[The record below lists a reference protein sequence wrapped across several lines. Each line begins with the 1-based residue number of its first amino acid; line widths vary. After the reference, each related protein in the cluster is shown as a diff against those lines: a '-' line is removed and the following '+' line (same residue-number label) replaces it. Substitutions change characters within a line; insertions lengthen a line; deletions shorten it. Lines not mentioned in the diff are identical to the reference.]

1 MPYNDYPQSAV
12 NNAKRA
18 LKHREENGSDCG
30 TAVGWTRANQIANK
44 EKLSVDTIKRTFSF
58 LSRAK
63 TYDQG
68 KYLDENGNEICG
80 SIMYDAWG
88 GDSMRTWAEK
98 KLNNLPE
105 SERQDKMEKEIRT
118 FGMELRAM
126 DKEEKRTVR
135 GYAATF
141 ESRSGD
147 LGGFIESIDRDAFSE
162 TDMEDVRALFN
173 HDSNFVLGRTKSGT
187 LRLMVDENGLAYE
200 IDMPDTQLG
209 RDMYESIKRGDISQ
223 SSFAF
228 TIEDDEYRKE
238 GDTVYRTIK
247 KIKKLYDV
255 APVTFPAYEATSV
268 QARKIDELKNQ
279 ELKEEHS
286 DADAIRQRELYL
298 LKLNKK

>member
-1 MPYNDYPQSAV
+1 MPYNDYPESAV

-30 TAVGWTRANQIANK
+30 TAVGWTRANQIAKK

-105 SERQDKMEKEIRT
+105 SERNEIMEKEIRT
-118 FGMELRAM
+118 FGLELRAM

-147 LGGFIESIDRDAFSE
+147 LGGFIESIDPEAFSS
-162 TDMEDVRALFN
+162 TDMDDVRALFN

-187 LRLMVDENGLAYE
+187 LRLMVDEKGLAYE

-255 APVTFPAYEATSV
+255 APVTFPAYESTSV
-268 QARKIDELKNQ
+268 QARKIDELNNK
-279 ELKEEHS
+279 ELKEENS
-286 DADAIRQRELYL
+286 NADAIRNRELYL
-298 LKLNKK
+298 LNLNKK

>member
-18 LKHREENGSDCG
+18 LKHREDNGSDCG

-105 SERQDKMEKEIRT
+105 SERQDIMEKEIRT

-141 ESRSGD
+141 ENRSGD
-147 LGGFIESIDRDAFSE
+147 LGGFIETIDREAFSD

-238 GDTVYRTIK
+238 GDTVFRTIK

-255 APVTFPAYEATSV
+255 APVTFPAYESTSV
-268 QARKIDELKNQ
+268 QARKIDELKNK
-279 ELKEEHS
+279 ELKEENS
-286 DADAIRQRELYL
+286 NTDAIRNRELYL
-298 LKLNKK
+298 LKLNRK

>member
-126 DKEEKRTVR
+126 DQEEKRTVR

-147 LGGFIESIDRDAFSE
+147 LGGFIESIDREAFSE
-162 TDMEDVRALFN
+162 TDMDDVRALFN
-173 HDSNFVLGRTKSGT
+173 HDSNFVLGRTKAGT

-279 ELKEEHS
+279 ELKEENS
-286 DADAIRQRELYL
+286 NTDAIRQRDLYL
-298 LKLNKK
+298 LKLNRN

>member
-12 NNAKRA
+12 NNAKKA

-147 LGGFIESIDRDAFSE
+147 LGGFIESIDREAFSE

-173 HDSNFVLGRTKSGT
+173 HDSNFVLGRTKAGT

-255 APVTFPAYEATSV
+255 APVTFPAYESTSV
-268 QARKIDELKNQ
+268 QARKINELKNQ
-279 ELKEEHS
+279 ELKEENS
-286 DADAIRQRELYL
+286 NTDAIRNRELYL
-298 LKLNKK
+298 LKLNRN

>member
-1 MPYNDYPQSAV
+1 
-12 NNAKRA
+12 
-18 LKHREENGSDCG
+18 
-30 TAVGWTRANQIANK
+30 
-44 EKLSVDTIKRTFSF
+44 
-58 LSRAK
+58 
-63 TYDQG
+63 
-68 KYLDENGNEICG
+68 
-80 SIMYDAWG
+80 
-88 GDSMRTWAEK
+88 
-98 KLNNLPE
+98 
-105 SERQDKMEKEIRT
+105 MEKEIRT

-126 DKEEKRTVR
+126 DQEEKRTVR

-147 LGGFIESIDRDAFSE
+147 LGGFIESIDREAFSE

-173 HDSNFVLGRTKSGT
+173 HDSNFVLGRTKAGT

-238 GDTVYRTIK
+238 GDTVFRTIK

-255 APVTFPAYEATSV
+255 APVTFPAYESTSV
-268 QARKIDELKNQ
+268 QARKIDELKNK

>member
-1 MPYNDYPQSAV
+1 MPYNDYPESAV

-30 TAVGWTRANQIANK
+30 TAVGWTRAKQIANK

-68 KYLDENGNEICG
+68 KYTDDNGNEICG

-88 GDSMRTWAEK
+88 GDSMRVWASK

-105 SERQDKMEKEIRT
+105 SEREDKMEKEIRT
-118 FGMELRAM
+118 FGLELRAM

-147 LGGFIESIDRDAFSE
+147 LGGFIETIDREAFAE

-173 HDSNFVLGRTKSGT
+173 HDSNFVLGRTKAGT
-187 LRLMVDENGLAYE
+187 LRLMVDESGLAYE

-228 TIEDDEYRKE
+228 TIEDDEYLKE

-255 APVTFPAYEATSV
+255 APVTFPAYESTSV
-268 QARKIDELKNQ
+268 QARKIDELKNK
-279 ELKEEHS
+279 ELKEENS
-286 DADAIRQRELYL
+286 NTDAIRQRDLYL
-298 LKLNKK
+298 LKLNKN

>member
-1 MPYNDYPQSAV
+1 
-12 NNAKRA
+12 
-18 LKHREENGSDCG
+18 
-30 TAVGWTRANQIANK
+30 
-44 EKLSVDTIKRTFSF
+44 
-58 LSRAK
+58 
-63 TYDQG
+63 
-68 KYLDENGNEICG
+68 
-80 SIMYDAWG
+80 
-88 GDSMRTWAEK
+88 
-98 KLNNLPE
+98 
-105 SERQDKMEKEIRT
+105 MEKEIRT

-141 ESRSGD
+141 ENRSGD
-147 LGGFIESIDRDAFSE
+147 LGGFIETIDREAFSD

-173 HDSNFVLGRTKSGT
+173 HDSNFVLGRTKAGT

-255 APVTFPAYEATSV
+255 APVTFPAYESTSV

-279 ELKEEHS
+279 ELKEENS
-286 DADAIRQRELYL
+286 NTDAIRNRELYL
-298 LKLNKK
+298 LKLNRK

>member
-68 KYLDENGNEICG
+68 KYLDENENEICG

-126 DKEEKRTVR
+126 DQEEKRTVR

-147 LGGFIESIDRDAFSE
+147 LGGFIESIDREAFSE
-162 TDMEDVRALFN
+162 TDMDDVRALFN
-173 HDSNFVLGRTKSGT
+173 HDSNFVLGRTKAGT

-238 GDTVYRTIK
+238 GDTVFRTIK

-255 APVTFPAYEATSV
+255 APVTFPAYESTSV

-279 ELKEEHS
+279 ELKEENS
-286 DADAIRQRELYL
+286 NTDAIRQRDLYL
-298 LKLNKK
+298 LKLNRN

>member
-1 MPYNDYPQSAV
+1 MPYNDYPESAV

-88 GDSMRTWAEK
+88 GDSMRNWAEK

-105 SERQDKMEKEIRT
+105 SERNEIMEKEIRT

-126 DKEEKRTVR
+126 DQEEKRTVR

-147 LGGFIESIDRDAFSE
+147 LGGFIESIDREAFSE

-173 HDSNFVLGRTKSGT
+173 HDSNFVLGRTKAGT

-255 APVTFPAYEATSV
+255 APVTFPAYESTSV
-268 QARKIDELKNQ
+268 QARKINELKNQ
-279 ELKEEHS
+279 ELKEENS
-286 DADAIRQRELYL
+286 NTDAIRNRELYL
-298 LKLNKK
+298 LKLNRN

>member
-141 ESRSGD
+141 EKRSGD
-147 LGGFIESIDRDAFSE
+147 LGGFIEIIDREAFSD

-173 HDSNFVLGRTKSGT
+173 HDSNFVLGRTKAGT

-238 GDTVYRTIK
+238 GDTVFRTIK

-255 APVTFPAYEATSV
+255 APVTFPAYESTSV

-279 ELKEEHS
+279 ELKEENS

>member
-88 GDSMRTWAEK
+88 GDSMRNWAEK

-105 SERQDKMEKEIRT
+105 SERNEIMEKEIRT

-126 DKEEKRTVR
+126 DQEEKRTVR

-147 LGGFIESIDRDAFSE
+147 LGGFIESIDREAFSE

-173 HDSNFVLGRTKSGT
+173 HDSNFVLGRTKAGT

-255 APVTFPAYEATSV
+255 APVTFPAYESTSV
-268 QARKIDELKNQ
+268 QARKINELKNQ
-279 ELKEEHS
+279 ELKEEYS

>member
-141 ESRSGD
+141 ESRSSD
-147 LGGFIESIDRDAFSE
+147 LGGFIESIDREAFSE

-173 HDSNFVLGRTKSGT
+173 HDSNFVLGRTKAGT

-255 APVTFPAYEATSV
+255 APVTFPAYESTSV
-268 QARKIDELKNQ
+268 QARKINELKNQ
-279 ELKEEHS
+279 ELKEENS
-286 DADAIRQRELYL
+286 NTDAIRNRELYL
-298 LKLNKK
+298 LKLNRN

>member
-1 MPYNDYPQSAV
+1 
-12 NNAKRA
+12 
-18 LKHREENGSDCG
+18 
-30 TAVGWTRANQIANK
+30 
-44 EKLSVDTIKRTFSF
+44 
-58 LSRAK
+58 
-63 TYDQG
+63 
-68 KYLDENGNEICG
+68 
-80 SIMYDAWG
+80 
-88 GDSMRTWAEK
+88 
-98 KLNNLPE
+98 
-105 SERQDKMEKEIRT
+105 MEKEIRT
-118 FGMELRAM
+118 FGLELRAM

-141 ESRSGD
+141 EKRSGD
-147 LGGFIESIDRDAFSE
+147 LGGFIESIDREAFSD

-173 HDSNFVLGRTKSGT
+173 HDSNFVLGRTKAGT

-238 GDTVYRTIK
+238 GDTVFRTIK

-255 APVTFPAYEATSV
+255 APVTFPAYESTSV

-279 ELKEEHS
+279 ELKEENS
-286 DADAIRQRELYL
+286 NTDAIRNRELYL
-298 LKLNKK
+298 LKLNRN